1 MGPRLKKTLMASGVA
16 LLLVIALLVAAAAY
30 LNTAAMRERLLAAVN
45 GHLRGRLSL
54 ADHHLSLLS
63 GTIRLSGIVVA
74 DEAGRPIAAIESLQ
88 GRIFWPALARRTV
101 HIASLTVSQ
110 SLLDLRHD
118 AQDRL
123 NLLRVLDLAEP
134 ETTDDGGD
142 DRATSFQVYL
152 EDLQWYIEKIVY
164 DRPAIGLALES
175 QALAIGG
182 GGDSAVPAGD
192 LALKVARLRVH
203 AADVDQTLENLNL
216 SAVYHPKRQT
226 PVDLVLS
233 VGPSRLALQGRL
245 DPHQDSYRVAADA
258 QFDLLLAQ
266 IQPWLPEALELGGR
280 ATGRLAV
287 SGSLTDPD
295 ARLELSVEEGGAA
308 GIPVGRLQLNARL
321 NQRQVTLTSS
331 RAQGPWGDVELSG
344 DLDLRPLFPQS
355 LADPSGETDAIAY
368 QAVVEIHQLTPQ
380 KLAALEFPQEGVW
393 QGRLAL
399 NGQGFDP
406 EKIAAETQVDLKV
419 AGLRAFEDTPAAD
432 GRLAGAA
439 RWHTGRLMVS
449 RLAAALGDTTL
460 KASGELD
467 TTRRTFSAEGDLASS
482 QLATLGEFFDIELP
496 EGRASAKLKGQGP
509 WIHPQAHLEL
519 LGENLSMEGWRFGQ
533 LTASADL
540 GADGVVQVPR
550 LLLKNGQGSL
560 EGSGRLRL
568 FDAKGDPLADP
579 GFSLSLAGRRLDLA
593 DFYDGLPVKAV
604 IALKLQGDGTFERP
618 TAQLTLDES
627 PVRWQDLDLRAK
639 GAVAW
644 ADGGLTISSL
654 HISKGRSSAE
664 LNAQARWQ
672 AKPDGP
678 WRDDPLLT
686 ADLKATAFYL
696 EDFVPKGQGA
706 LTFAADIDGPA
717 SGLKG
722 SFRLDGKGLRLPR
735 QRLESIALAG
745 RLEDQTLHVT
755 RLAVALAPGQQLTGS
770 GWYAFDE
777 RFSASLRADNLD
789 LRHIA
794 VLQKAYPIDGR
805 LNLSADAQGSLA
817 HPQALARVV
826 IRKPLI
832 NGKVWDD
839 FTIDAQL
846 RDQQLTLAAD
856 LTFQL
861 NGQARTGTGLFNLS
875 ADFDQTD
882 LAPYLALGLD
892 EQWGGRL
899 SGSLRAAGNWHA
911 PQALKADL
919 ALRDAHLSYQKSD
932 LIGLDKLE
940 MHMADGVVRLPPTRL
955 TLLDEG
961 YLTATATGH
970 LDQELTASITGRL
983 PFAALAPFTDS
994 VERASGELKIDLR
1007 AEGPWHAIQW
1017 QADLEAVEMSC
1028 IFTDLDQTVRH
1039 LNGRMRLNPEM
1050 LSVQALSG
1058 MLDDGRFALD
1068 GTVQLAEWQPTHFAL
1083 TLSAQSLPLH
1093 WPETMDLTLG
1103 AELSLK
1109 GAARQ
1114 AMLNGQ
1120 VVLLEGS
1127 YYKDV
1132 RYDLL
1137 SLRLA
1142 QPQRAAEVPET
1153 APAPEWMQAVGLDV
1167 TVTHRYPFL
1176 VDNNLTRLEIVPDLK
1191 ITGTA
1196 ANPLLNGRAYVR
1208 SGEVLFQGRSFEV
1221 QRGVVDF
1228 LNPQR
1233 IEPTLD
1239 ILARSQIRQWLVTLS
1254 LTGTPDN
1261 LLLKLTSDPPESDA
1275 NILSLILLGRTNTES
1290 AANTGQ
1296 GAGSSKQMMA
1306 SLLASTLSDDIKERT
1321 GVDIFEMETGPKD
1334 DTDSEERVQLTV
1346 GKNLTPRL
1354 SIKYE
1359 LESDNV
1365 ERVQRAVSEYR
1376 VLEHIVASG
1385 FQDTAGNYGGEL
1397 IFRIQFR

>member
-1 MGPRLKKTLMASGVA
+1 MGPRLKKTLMVSGVA

-30 LNTAAMRERLLAAVN
+30 LNTAAMRERLLAAAN

-54 ADHHLSLLS
+54 VDHHLSLLS
-63 GTIRLSGIVVA
+63 GTVRLTGIGLA
-74 DEAGRPIAAIESLQ
+74 DEAGRPIVAIESLQ

-101 HIASLTVSQ
+101 HVASLTVSQ

-123 NLLRVLDLAEP
+123 NLLRVLDLGEP
-134 ETTDDGGD
+134 EAPEAGGD
-142 DRATSFQVYL
+142 DRPTSFQVYL
-152 EDLQWYIEKIVY
+152 EDLQWYLEKIVY
-164 DRPAIGLALES
+164 DRPSTGLALES
-175 QALAIGG
+175 QALTLSG

-192 LALKVARLRVH
+192 LALKVARLQIH
-203 AADVDQTLENLNL
+203 AADGEQTLENLTL
-216 SAVYHPKRQT
+216 SAIYNPKRQT
-226 PVDLVLS
+226 SIELVLG
-233 VGPSRLALQGRL
+233 VGPSRLSLQGRL
-245 DPHQDSYRVAADA
+245 DLHQDSYPVAVEA

-266 IQPWLPEALELGGR
+266 IQPWLPEALALGGR
-280 ATGRLAV
+280 ATGRIDV

-295 ARLELSVEEGGAA
+295 LRLDLNVQEGRAA
-308 GIPVGRLQLNARL
+308 GIPIDRLQLNARL
-321 NQRQVTLTSS
+321 NERQVTVVSS

-344 DLDLRPLFPQS
+344 DLDLRPLFPRS
-355 LADPSGETDAIAY
+355 LVDPTGETDAMVY
-368 QAVVEIHQLTPQ
+368 RAVVDIHQLTPR
-380 KLAALEFPQEGVW
+380 KLAPLQFPLEGVW
-393 QGRLAL
+393 QGRVAL
-399 NGQGFDP
+399 KGQGFDP
-406 EKIAAETQVDLKV
+406 ERISADVQADVQV
-419 AGLRAFEDTPAAD
+419 AGLRAFEGAPDAD
-432 GRLAGAA
+432 GRLAGEACWQA
-439 RWHTGRLMVS
+439 GRLMVS
-449 RLAAALGDTTL
+449 RLAATLADTSL
-460 KASGELD
+460 QASGELD
-467 TTRRTFSAEGDLASS
+467 SIRRTFSATADLVSG
-482 QLATLGEFFDIELP
+482 QLATLGDLFDLELP
-496 EGRASAKLKGQGP
+496 QGRAVAKLEGQGP
-509 WIHPQAHLEL
+509 WQHPQAHLEL
-519 LGENLSMEGWRFGQ
+519 QGENLSMQGWRFGQ

-540 GADGVVQVPR
+540 GVDGVVQVPR
-550 LLLKNGQGSL
+550 LVFKNGQGSL

-579 GFSLSLAGRRLDLA
+579 NFTLSLAGRRLDLA
-593 DFYDGLPVKAV
+593 DFHDGLPVNAV
-604 IALKLQGDGTFERP
+604 IALRFQGDGTFERP
-618 TAQLTLDES
+618 RAHLTLDES

-639 GAVAW
+639 GAAAW
-644 ADGGLTISSL
+644 ADGGLAISSL
-654 HISKGRSSAE
+654 HLSRGRSSVE
-664 LNAQARWQ
+664 LNAKAHWQ
-672 AKPDGP
+672 TTPDGP

-686 ADLKATAFYL
+686 ADLKAKAFHL
-696 EDFVPKGQGA
+696 EDFVPQGQGA
-706 LTFAADIDGPA
+706 LTFSADIDGPA

-722 SFRLDGKGLRLPR
+722 SFRLDGAALRLQR
-735 QRLESIALAG
+735 QPLESIAVAG
-745 RLEDQTLHVT
+745 RLEDQILHVT

-789 LRHIA
+789 LRHLA
-794 VLQKAYPIDGR
+794 ALQKAYPIDGR
-805 LNLSADAQGSLA
+805 LNFSANAQGSLA
-817 HPQALARVV
+817 HPQAQGRVV

-832 NGKVWDD
+832 DGKAWDD

-846 RDQQLTLAAD
+846 RDRQLTLAAD

-861 NGQARTGTGLFNLS
+861 NGQARTDTGQFDLS
-875 ADFDQTD
+875 ADFDRTD

-899 SGSLRAAGNWHA
+899 TGRLRAAGNWHA
-911 PQALKADL
+911 PKALKADL
-919 ALRDAHLSYQKSD
+919 ALRDTHLSYQKSD
-932 LIGLDKLE
+932 LIGLDTLE
-940 MHMADGVVRLPPTRL
+940 MRMADGVVRLPPTRL
-955 TLLDEG
+955 TLLNEG
-961 YLTATATGH
+961 YLTAAATGH
-970 LDQELTASITGRL
+970 LDEALTASVTGRL

-994 VERASGELKIDLR
+994 VERASGEVKIDLR
-1007 AEGPWHAIQW
+1007 AEGPWRAVQW

-1028 IFTDLDQTVRH
+1028 IFTDLDQTLRH
-1039 LNGRMRLNPEM
+1039 LNGHIRLNPGM
-1050 LSVQALSG
+1050 LDVQALSG
-1058 MLDDGRFALD
+1058 MLDDGRFALN
-1068 GTVQLAEWQPTHFAL
+1068 GTVQLAQWQPTHFAL
-1083 TLSAQSLPLH
+1083 ALSAQSLPLH
-1093 WPETMDLTLG
+1093 WPGTMDLTLG

-1109 GAARQ
+1109 GEARQ
-1114 AMLNGQ
+1114 AVLNGQ

-1142 QPQRAAEVPET
+1142 QPQRAAQVSEP

-1239 ILARSQIRQWLVTLS
+1239 ILAKAQIRQWLVTLS

-1261 LLLKLTSDPPESDA
+1261 LLLKLSSDPPESDA
-1275 NILSLILLGRTNTES
+1275 NILALILLGRTNTES

-1306 SLLASTLSDDIKERT
+1306 TLLASTLSDDIKERT

-1376 VLEHIVASG
+1376 VLENIVASG